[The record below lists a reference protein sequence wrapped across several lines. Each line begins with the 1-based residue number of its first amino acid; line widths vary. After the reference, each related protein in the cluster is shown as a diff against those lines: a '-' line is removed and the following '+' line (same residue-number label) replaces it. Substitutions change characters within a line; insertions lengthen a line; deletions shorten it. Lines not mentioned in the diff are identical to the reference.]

1 MTQSTPALQ
10 TPDVNAS
17 PSKGKIQRRDKN
29 DPEEAKR
36 TEMIQ
41 KVSIYI
47 ATPKQNFV
55 WQICMTQYNVIL
67 LTSNSYPHS

>member
-1 MTQSTPALQ
+1 MTQNTPTLQ
-10 TPDVNAS
+10 TPAAPIL
-17 PSKGKIQRRDKN
+17 PSKEKTQRKDKK

-36 TEMIQ
+36 TEMMQ
-41 KVSIYI
+41 KVSLYI

-67 LTSNSYPHS
+67 LTSNSYHHI